1 METVDIIEIRR
12 VHWEPLSLYQKVNV
26 QSLSQR
32 ALLGYMN
39 RNGYL
44 RDPIYGGAFSLLR
57 EFESYVGI
65 PLVIQRETD
74 DEVSKEIYEIANNAK
89 LGRYDRFAL
98 SQNFIRE
105 TKVELESER
114 KGGKGK

>member
-1 METVDIIEIRR
+1 METIKIRE
-12 VHWEPLSLYQKVNV
+12 VHWEPLSLYQKANV

-44 RDPIYGGAFSLLR
+44 RDPIYGGAFRLLQ
-57 EFESYVGI
+57 EFENFIGI
-65 PLVIQRETD
+65 PIVIQQEKD
-74 DEVSKEIYEIANNAK
+74 DAVAEQIYEIANNAK

-105 TKVELESER
+105 TKHELEEER
-114 KGGKGK
+114 KGGKW

>member
-1 METVDIIEIRR
+1 METIEIRE

-57 EFESYVGI
+57 DFESFMGI
-65 PLVIQRETD
+65 PIVTQRETD
-74 DEVSKEIYEIANNAK
+74 DATAMEIYEIANNAK
-89 LGRYDRFAL
+89 LGKYDRFAL
-98 SQNFIRE
+98 SQSFIRE
-105 TKVELESER
+105 TKLELEEDR
-114 KGGKGK
+114 KGGKWK

>member
-1 METVDIIEIRR
+1 MKAIETIEIRE

-26 QSLSQR
+26 QSFSQR

-39 RNGYL
+39 KNGYL

-65 PLVIQRETD
+65 PLVIQKETD
-74 DEVSKEIYEIANNAK
+74 DEIAKEIYEIANNAK

-114 KGGKGK
+114 KGG

>member
-1 METVDIIEIRR
+1 METIDTIEIRE

-26 QSLSQR
+26 QSFSQR

-57 EFESYVGI
+57 DFESYVGI
-65 PLVIQRETD
+65 PLVIQKEID
-74 DEVSKEIYEIANNAK
+74 DEVAMEIYTIANNAK
-89 LGRYDRFAL
+89 LGQYDRFAL

-105 TKVELESER
+105 TKAELESER

>member
-1 METVDIIEIRR
+1 MRAINTIAICE

-57 EFESYVGI
+57 DFENYVGI
-65 PLVIQRETD
+65 PIVIQKEID
-74 DEVSKEIYEIANNAK
+74 DDVAMEIYEIANNAK
-89 LGRYDRFAL
+89 IGEYDSFAL
-98 SQNFIRE
+98 SQSFIRE
-105 TKVELESER
+105 SKIELEEER

>member
-1 METVDIIEIRR
+1 MDIIEIRE

-26 QSLSQR
+26 QSFSQR

-44 RDPIYGGAFSLLR
+44 RDPIYGGAFALLR

-74 DEVSKEIYEIANNAK
+74 DEVAIEIYEIANNAK
-89 LGRYDRFAL
+89 LGRYDRYVL
-98 SQNFIRE
+98 PQNFIRE
-105 TKVELESER
+105 TRVELESER